1 MTTILQLHRRVPRA
15 MIPSSTGRC
24 GCAVHVSAG
33 CGCAGCGCAGCGCAG
48 CGCKQNA
55 YVREEKPKA
64 RSMSTAQTLSVL
76 SGERN
81 LCGEWLCG
89 GGGDG
94 DCAVVCVVAAIRR
107 NRSENRPPCPE
118 TMSATVTMLPVDGY
132 AIMTDMLIITHV
144 RDDGEHQED
153 GVACSKIC
161 VATKY
166 VWRQNMYG
174 DGDVHVRRVR
184 WHTCAMCID
193 DIAQRL
199 L

>member
-1 MTTILQLHRRVPRA
+1 MAVRVVAVRVVAVRVVAANRTHTLGKRSPK
-15 MIPSSTGRC
+15 PDRC
-24 GCAVHVSAG
+24 QRLRPDGF
-33 CGCAGCGCAGCGCAG
+33 
-48 CGCKQNA
+48 
-55 YVREEKPKA
+55 EW
-64 RSMSTAQTLSVL
+64 
-76 SGERN
+76 ERN

-107 NRSENRPPCPE
+107 NRSENGPPCPE

-161 VATKY
+161 MATKY
-166 VWRQNMYG
+166 VWRRRRTCTTCTMAYMC
-174 DGDVHVRRVR
+174 DVY
-184 WHTCAMCID
+184 
-193 DIAQRL
+193 
-199 L
+199 